1 MLKRFFLMLLGKA
14 KLTRQWEVNT
24 GLSRDEYQMIRE
36 LFASK
41 KP

>member
-1 MLKRFFLMLLGKA
+1 MLRRILLTLLA
-14 KLTRQWEVNT
+14 KVKVSRQWQVNT